1 MVQEA
6 TSKSEEVSTDL
17 RKLRD
22 EFSVLDS
29 ELKDGRETSEKAFDQ
44 CKKMYQEATQLHA
57 DVTGSSDV
65 PSVDPELFREKVK
78 DIVESARSQE
88 DVARRQIEQQ
98 KEMLSIVKTA
108 VTEGESLLNETRE
121 RQQKMD
127 EMMADADRHKQKA
140 AKAAADATDIVDEA
154 QRTLETLRNFDTE
167 VENSKDDAEAAVA
180 SFPEVQRVIGEAEA
194 EIERVRGGEMDRAAE
209 DVDKSLEMLRESL
222 QHTQQIAN
230 DTEKLRDLARDAA
243 DAAIAAEGLQKRAM
257 DNETAL
263 RELENSTDGFVR
275 KADEAL
281 EVAESVGPIE
291 DAYKRKA
298 ENVMKTLEK
307 LLTDIEGLDVE
318 VNQTLLEGVNEKL
331 LEAEKEIEDA
341 GKRGKKGRFSRL
353 KPGWCMYPL
362 RFVRYRHY
370 CNCPRIISYSR
381 RKRLRRK
388 VDGILMDA
396 IH

>member
-1 MVQEA
+1 
-6 TSKSEEVSTDL
+6 
-17 RKLRD
+17 
-22 EFSVLDS
+22 
-29 ELKDGRETSEKAFDQ
+29 
-44 CKKMYQEATQLHA
+44 
-57 DVTGSSDV
+57 
-65 PSVDPELFREKVK
+65 
-78 DIVESARSQE
+78 
-88 DVARRQIEQQ
+88 
-98 KEMLSIVKTA
+98 MLSIVKTA
-108 VTEGESLLNETRE
+108 VTEGESLLNETRQ

-180 SFPEVQRVIGEAEA
+180 SFPDVQRVIGEAEA

-230 DTEKLRDLARDAA
+230 DTDKLRDLARDAA

-263 RELENSTDGFVR
+263 RELENSTDSFVR

-281 EVAESVGPIE
+281 QVAESVGPIE

-318 VNQTLLEGVNEKL
+318 VNQTLLEDVNEKL

-341 GKRGKKGRFSRL
+341 GLAATLAQIQAGAKQQEAWILEYTKVADELEKEVMNIEEIHRAL
-353 KPGWCMYPL
+353 PPGCHKEDTEL
-362 RFVRYRHY
+362 E
-370 CNCPRIISYSR
+370 SESS
-381 RKRLRRK
+381 LRRRARRGRHK
-388 VDGILMDA
+388 RRNKRQKTE
-396 IH
+396 